1 MPDHGLPLLN
11 VYIFIPIQAKCS
23 GVELTLLCSHLES
36 TKQHSK
42 ERMNQLKIA
51 MDHMKKAPAT
61 STVVFGGD
69 CNLRDTEV
77 SLYDVSPHE
86 RL

>member
-1 MPDHGLPLLN
+1 M
-11 VYIFIPIQAKCS
+11 
-23 GVELTLLCSHLES
+23 CSHLES

-51 MDHMKKAPAT
+51 MDHMKKASVT

-77 SLYDVSPHE
+77 SLYDVSLMKDCESLDVSVRISEGNSCH
-86 RL
+86 RMRNL